1 MNKASKFLK
10 SPYLIAAII
19 VFVLLMGIG
28 LYLKFSF
35 GEALFT
41 SAALTVIG
49 VGGIWWK
56 AVVW

>member
-1 MNKASKFLK
+1 MNKLPRFLK
-10 SPYLIAAII
+10 SPYIIAAIV

-35 GEALFT
+35 SDALFA
-41 SAALTVIG
+41 SAVLTVIG

-56 AVVW
+56 TVVW